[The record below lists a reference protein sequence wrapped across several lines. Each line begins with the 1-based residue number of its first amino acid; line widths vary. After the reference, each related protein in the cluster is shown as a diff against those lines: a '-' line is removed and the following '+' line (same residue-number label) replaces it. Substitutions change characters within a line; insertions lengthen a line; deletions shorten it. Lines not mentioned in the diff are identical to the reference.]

1 MTMFRRPSSVRPYLS
16 ILVLAA
22 ALFSL
27 ALGGCYSNDAVD
39 PDGESPDPAPV
50 LTAEPPYS
58 PGHEN
63 TVSWSLTADVKNGN
77 KDRVEWEY
85 LVQRSSDPLFAQD
98 VEESGWIK
106 DSSYEFTG
114 LEHGSTHYYRVR
126 GLHPWGTDTPWSP
139 NQTSTQDAVPPVAD
153 LTELLDEQNSLLFTF
168 ELSATDETSGVQE
181 IELWF
186 ALESGDASLYG
197 AFPPGLVTFQAV
209 VGGNHEFFPVAV
221 DVAGNRQER
230 GTAPSGTTLVPEPII
245 ITDRRGEDFD
255 ITSAVLEF
263 GMAAQYFE
271 HGIGRFTIRPVVNP
285 RMVGPGEP
293 GYPRPNDM
301 TDVCAVKFED
311 DIRAYKLYDMNSHE
325 VVDDVVNGVPI
336 AVAY

>member
-1 MTMFRRPSSVRPYLS
+1 MFRRPAPVRLSLS
-16 ILVLAA
+16 ILGVAA
-22 ALFSL
+22 ALFAL
-27 ALGGCYSNDAVD
+27 ALGGCYSNDAVE
-39 PDGESPDPAPV
+39 PAGGSADPAPV
-50 LTAEPPYS
+50 ITTEPLYS

-63 TVSWSLTADVKNGN
+63 TVSWSVSVDGN
-77 KDRVEWEY
+77 KGRVVWEF
-85 LVQRSSDPLFAQD
+85 LVQRSSDPQFAQD
-98 VEESGWIK
+98 VEESGWTGE
-106 DSSYEFTG
+106 SSFEFTG
-114 LEHGSTHYYRVR
+114 LEHGSAHYYRVR
-126 GLHPWGTDTPWSP
+126 GRHPWGADSPWSP
-139 NQTSTQDAVPPVAD
+139 TQTSTQDAVSPVSE
-153 LTELLDEQNSLLFTF
+153 LTELIDEQNSLLFTF

-186 ALESGDASLYG
+186 SLEGGEPSLYG
-197 AFPPGLVTFQAV
+197 AFPPGVVTFQAV
-209 VGGNHEFFPVAV
+209 VGGNHAFFPVAV
-221 DVAGNRQER
+221 DAAGNRQER

-263 GMAAQYFE
+263 RMAVQYWEF
-271 HGIGRFTIRPVVNP
+271 GLGRYTIRPVINP
-285 RMVGPGEP
+285 RLVASGEP

-311 DIRAYKLYDMNSHE
+311 DIRAYKLHDMNSHE